1 MKDHRYMGV
10 NIWRRSLPG
19 YALPWTAML
28 DSGEQLAADTLS
40 EIKQMIKEKSPAKLT
55 RKDKD
60 EAMAALGL
68 TKVTVNGKVF
78 YE

>member
-1 MKDHRYMGV
+1 MFRRYLGV
-10 NIWRRSLPG
+10 YIYRNSEPG
-19 YALPWTAML
+19 YALPWTARL
-28 DSGEQLAADTLS
+28 NSGESLAADTIAG
-40 EIKQMIKEKSPAKLT
+40 IKQMIKEKSPDHLT